1 MPFPNLEK
9 SVKKEIIMIYPPP
22 LYASIIPFYLQKNVV
37 CFAGSRQGD
46 VHEKTLTCACG
57 GINNLLAFVGGGYG
71 D

>member
-1 MPFPNLEK
+1 MN
-9 SVKKEIIMIYPPP
+9 YPPP
-22 LYASIIPFYLQKNVV
+22 PSIIPFYLQKNVV

-46 VHEKTLTCACG
+46 VHEKTLACACG